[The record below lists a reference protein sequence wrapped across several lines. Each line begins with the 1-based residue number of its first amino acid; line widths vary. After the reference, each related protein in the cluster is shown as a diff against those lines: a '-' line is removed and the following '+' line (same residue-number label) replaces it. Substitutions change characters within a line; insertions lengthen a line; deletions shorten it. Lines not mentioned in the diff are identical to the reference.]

1 MSGSATSARSRR
13 DEIIATSARLFRR
26 SGYDDTSI
34 RDIATALE
42 IKSAS
47 LYHHF
52 ESKAEILFAI
62 SHGVMEDFGTEV
74 TPALAQA
81 TDPVAAIDAVVDA
94 HLRFD
99 AGNRDRVLVSA
110 HERHS
115 LPAPRQRAIN
125 AMRARH
131 RQAVRQVIVDGSAAG
146 DFAVDDPVVATAA
159 LLDLLTG
166 VKEWYHPPRDGR
178 LDHLVATYQRLAGAV
193 LGRASERNVATAAGR
208 SDPRNSNAQPTR

>member
-1 MSGSATSARSRR
+1 MSGSATSPPSRR
-13 DEIIATSARLFRR
+13 DEIIAVSARLFRR
-26 SGYDDTSI
+26 GGYDDTSI
-34 RDIATALE
+34 RDIAAALE

-52 ESKAEILFAI
+52 GSKGEILYAI
-62 SHGVMEDFGTEV
+62 SHGVMEDFGAEV
-74 TPALAQA
+74 TPVLDRA
-81 TDPVAAIDAVVDA
+81 DGPPAAIAAVVDA

-99 AGNRDRVLVSA
+99 AGNLDRVLVSA

-115 LPAPRQRAIN
+115 LPAAKQRTIN

-131 RQAVRQVIVDGSAAG
+131 RQAVRRVVVAGVADGA
-146 DFAVDDPVVATAA
+146 FAVDDPAIATAA

-178 LDHLVATYQRLAGAV
+178 LDELVATYRRLAGAV
-193 LGRASERNVATAAGR
+193 LGCASERNVATAAGR
-208 SDPRNSNAQPTR
+208 AASRSSSVQPTR